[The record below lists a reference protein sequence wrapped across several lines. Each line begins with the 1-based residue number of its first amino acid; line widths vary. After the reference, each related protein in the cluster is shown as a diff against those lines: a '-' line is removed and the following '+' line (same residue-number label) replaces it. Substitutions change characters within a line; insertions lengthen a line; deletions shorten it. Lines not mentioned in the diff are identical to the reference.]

1 MCFSLSETPINFF
14 FFLENVFGLLQS
26 ISSTFGLLIKE
37 CVVLVLLA
45 YEILVINIIIKLCP
59 HFFSVEQNISM
70 FDDAEKILK
79 NKLQGFDF

>member
-1 MCFSLSETPINFF
+1 M
-14 FFLENVFGLLQS
+14 
-26 ISSTFGLLIKE
+26 
-37 CVVLVLLA
+37 LVLLA

-70 FDDAEKILK
+70 FDDAKRYL

>member
-1 MCFSLSETPINFF
+1 MCFSLSEIPIIFF
-14 FFLENVFGLLQS
+14 FFYKCFWSPTIDKQYFWTTYKRVC
-26 ISSTFGLLIKE
+26 
-37 CVVLVLLA
+37 CVVLVPLA

-70 FDDAEKILK
+70 FDDAKRYL